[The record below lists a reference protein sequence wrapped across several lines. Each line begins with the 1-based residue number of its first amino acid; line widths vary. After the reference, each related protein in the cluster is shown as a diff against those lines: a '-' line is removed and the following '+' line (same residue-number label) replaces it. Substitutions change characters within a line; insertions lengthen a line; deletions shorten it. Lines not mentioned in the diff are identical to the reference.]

1 MADTFLFSATAIYKA
16 THYVFDDVNS
26 RVVTF
31 NAPRVQGFSPRNVW
45 LLRQI
50 IPGQNQV
57 QYLLTFEPTSDQ
69 LNDTNTLQ
77 GVYVEQDGL
86 GIMIDCISIQNF
98 DAVANGTL
106 GGISPRYGTP
116 QAFTTPSALFYCV
129 TRSDDGTGFAHDD
142 FVMDYV
148 GFYIGNVRLT
158 SNNTGVSVYRMQSYV
173 TVVPQGSDTVALC

>member
-31 NAPRVQGFSPRNVW
+31 NAPRIQGFSPRNVW

-57 QYLLTFEPTSDQ
+57 QYLLTFEPSSAD
-69 LNDTNTLQ
+69 LADTNTLQ
-77 GVYVEQDGL
+77 GIYVEQDGQ
-86 GIMIDCISIQNF
+86 GVMIDCISIANF

-106 GGISPRYGTP
+106 GGISPRYGAP
-116 QAFTTPSALFYCV
+116 PAFTTPTPLYYCV
-129 TRSDDGTGFAHDD
+129 TRSDDGTGYDHDV
-142 FVMDYV
+142 FVTDYV
-148 GFYIGNVRLT
+148 SQYIGNVRLT
-158 SNNTGVSVYRMQSYV
+158 SNVTGVSTYRFQAFSA
-173 TVVPQGSDTVALC
+173 PRAIGSDTIALC